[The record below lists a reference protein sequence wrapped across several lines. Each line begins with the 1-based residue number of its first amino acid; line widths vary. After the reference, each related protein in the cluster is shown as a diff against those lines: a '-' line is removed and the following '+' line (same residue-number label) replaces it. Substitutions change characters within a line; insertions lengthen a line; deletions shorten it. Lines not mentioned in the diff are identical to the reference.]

1 MAITRDANGTQT
13 ATVTT
18 EHSLST
24 RTAAGIYQLV
34 VDLSNMVNGDEVEL
48 RVKHKVLSGSSAAL
62 EEYAIY
68 VNAQDIDVV
77 RSVPIP
83 SVDYIEFTL
92 KQTVGTGR
100 NFDWAV
106 LKL

>member
-1 MAITRDANGTQT
+1 
-13 ATVTT
+13 
-18 EHSLST
+18 
-24 RTAAGIYQLV
+24 
-34 VDLSNMVNGDEVEL
+34 
-48 RVKHKVLSGSSAAL
+48 
-62 EEYAIY
+62 
-68 VNAQDIDVV
+68 
-77 RSVPIP
+77 VPIP